1 MLALPTD
8 GTDMLPS
15 YPAIPKRAAT
25 PPISPT
31 PTPPPPLVSKPRR
44 SFSIAVHPDHQK
56 LFNLSADSEAW
67 KKFLSEVANEHGEAM
82 VKKYTGI
89 VRRLKNRASART
101 SAERQ
106 KQLLNDKNAEIA
118 QLKRD
123 LKSMAF
129 ELEKERAQTSL
140 LQQQLRD
147 SQKCCAELKE
157 AVLHGSQAT
166 SGIAD
171 IEAQLESLMES
182 TTFGSDADAD
192 FNLDLDFS
200 DEPSVAGDAAAAAA
214 SQESLI

>member
-31 PTPPPPLVSKPRR
+31 PTPLPLVSKPRR

-56 LFNLSADSEAW
+56 LLNLSADSEAW
-67 KKFLSEVANEHGEAM
+67 KKFLSEVANEHGETTA
-82 VKKYTGI
+82 KKYTGI
-89 VRRLKNRASART
+89 VRTLKNRASART

-123 LKSMAF
+123 LKSTAI
-129 ELEKERAQTSL
+129 ELEQERAQTSL

-200 DEPSVAGDAAAAAA
+200 DEFSAAGDAAAA